1 MNCVITRGYKK
12 RMEQN
17 LEEKLGT
24 LSASYMERTTKEMLP
39 SQIIAVGTS
48 IPNVKMETK
57 R

>member
-1 MNCVITRGYKK
+1 
-12 RMEQN
+12 MEQN